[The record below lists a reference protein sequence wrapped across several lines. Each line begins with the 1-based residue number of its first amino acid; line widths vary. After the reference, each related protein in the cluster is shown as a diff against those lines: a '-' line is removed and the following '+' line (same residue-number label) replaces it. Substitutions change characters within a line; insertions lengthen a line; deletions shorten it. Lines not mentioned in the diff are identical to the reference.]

1 MQSWRN
7 HQIHQAVHE
16 VLLIAQLIAS
26 GDATFQAWVDSR
38 TPEEL
43 CVIYSDGMIPAN
55 MLPGGR
61 AETPCGF
68 GNVDDPMDYI
78 PR

>member
-1 MQSWRN
+1 M
-7 HQIHQAVHE
+7 HE

-26 GDATFQAWVDSR
+26 DDSTFQAWVDSR
-38 TPEEL
+38 TPEKL
-43 CVIYSDGMIPAN
+43 CEIYRDGMIPAN

-61 AETPCGF
+61 AETPCSL
-68 GNVDDPMDYI
+68 GNADDPMDYI

>member
-1 MQSWRN
+1 MQSWCD
-7 HQIHQAVHE
+7 HQIQQAVHE

-26 GDATFQAWVDSR
+26 DDATFQAWVDSR

-43 CVIYSDGMIPAN
+43 CEIYRDGMIPAT

-61 AETPCGF
+61 AETPCSF

>member
-1 MQSWRN
+1 M
-7 HQIHQAVHE
+7 HE

-26 GDATFQAWVDSR
+26 DDSTFQAWVDSR
-38 TPEEL
+38 TPEVL
-43 CVIYSDGMIPAN
+43 CEIYRDGMIPAN

-61 AETPCGF
+61 AETPCSL